1 MLVIPEQHIHAYAG
15 YQIIRRNGAVVA
27 FEPHKIAVALMRAFL
42 AIRSNSTCRAKFQ
55 SPWLLAPQL
64 LGQGFSTEQ
73 EQEQVLDLLRRNAL
87 PAMKSTPGNGL
98 TRSHAG
104 FRSCGFFSQTKVNG
118 RNAP

>member
-27 FEPHKIAVALMRAFL
+27 FKPHKIAVALMKAFL

-55 SPWLLAPQL
+55 SPWLLASRL
-64 LGQGFSTEQ
+64 LERGFSTEQ
-73 EQEQVLDLLRRNAL
+73 VLELLRRHAL

-104 FRSCGFFSQTKVNG
+104 FRSCGFFSQAKVNG